1 MTEPKPQ
8 YNTSQRGRP
17 PLPADEKFRPF
28 SLKLPPVQIAWLRQ
42 RRDETGVPMG
52 TQIQEMIAQV
62 MLIEKTVGVKPP
74 CQTS

>member
-8 YNTSQRGRP
+8 YTPQRGRP
-17 PLPADEKFRPF
+17 PLPADEKFRQF
-28 SLKLPPVQIAWLRQ
+28 SLKLPPHQIAWLR
-42 RRDETGVPMG
+42 RRRTETGVPMG

-62 MLIEKTVGVKPP
+62 MLIEKTVGVNP